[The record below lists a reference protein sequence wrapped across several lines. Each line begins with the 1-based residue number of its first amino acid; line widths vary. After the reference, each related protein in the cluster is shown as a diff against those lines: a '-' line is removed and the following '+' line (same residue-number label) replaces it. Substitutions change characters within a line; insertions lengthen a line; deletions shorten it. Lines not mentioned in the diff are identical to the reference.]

1 VVNPDHILLDA
12 PGIINVDFD
21 TLNNN
26 VDEINSN
33 TPENNEPN
41 EIYTDS
47 SDNNKTDEKIL
58 IIQIVII
65 KQFQY
70 QLLQI

>member
-1 VVNPDHILLDA
+1 VDNPDYVLLDIDA
-12 PGIINVDFD
+12 PGIINVDTD

-26 VDEINSN
+26 VDEINTN
-33 TPENNEPN
+33 TPENNEPD

-47 SDNNKTDEKIL
+47 SDNNILIKKTL

-65 KQFQY
+65 
-70 QLLQI
+70 